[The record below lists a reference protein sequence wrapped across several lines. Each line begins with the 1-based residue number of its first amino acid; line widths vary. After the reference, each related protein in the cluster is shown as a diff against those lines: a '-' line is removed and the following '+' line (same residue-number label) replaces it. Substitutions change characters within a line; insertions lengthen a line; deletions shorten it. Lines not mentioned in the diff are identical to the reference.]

1 MHSFR
6 SLLLACKDKCV
17 LLNLLKISYPLSLLV
32 TRLGSDDVNV
42 YPVHCCTKIEVLPI
56 ESLGIY

>member
-1 MHSFR
+1 M
-6 SLLLACKDKCV
+6 

-56 ESLGIY
+56 ESLGID